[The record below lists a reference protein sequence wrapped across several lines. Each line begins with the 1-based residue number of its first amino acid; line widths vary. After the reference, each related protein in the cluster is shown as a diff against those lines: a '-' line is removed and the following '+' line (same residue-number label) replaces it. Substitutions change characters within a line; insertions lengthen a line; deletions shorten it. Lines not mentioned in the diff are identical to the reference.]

1 MSSSVRRASGI
12 RASVSAA
19 MSREYSSAQPMTCR
33 LSAMSRFEWGDEVV
47 REDPFLVYAQRRRR
61 LPQLLLD
68 AARWGGKVH
77 LVQGERE
84 LTFDDTFAAI
94 GAVARHLREDHGVRP
109 GDRVLI
115 LAANS
120 PEWVVSLWAG
130 LAVGAIVAP
139 GNGWWSEEEVEHALR
154 LVEPTLVIGDARRLE
169 KVAAGTPTIDVAT
182 LRPIVDG
189 ATGGAA
195 ALGELALEGDET
207 DPALIVFTAGTTGLP
222 KGATLAHRSWIATM
236 HQSLAVSRRLPH
248 TLPDDAGF
256 VSLLTGPLFHI
267 GGLQALG
274 LALLGGGKLCFLEGR
289 FDPGQVLEVIEKHRV
304 EVWGAIPTMT
314 IRVLEHPSIG
324 ERDLSSMRSV
334 PLGGAPVS
342 PELLERIQQ
351 AFPNTRRRVTNVY
364 GMTETSGTLAA
375 ASGRLMAEHPGT
387 TGAPLPLVELV
398 IAEPDADG
406 VGEVLAR
413 TPGQMLGYWRD
424 DEATAGIIDADH
436 FVHTGDLGRLVDGRL
451 SITGRSKDIV
461 IRGGE
466 NIAAPHVESVL
477 HEHPDVADVAVV
489 GLPHPDLGEEV
500 AAAVRLRPGA
510 TADVEALTAYARER
524 LASFS
529 VPSAWWLSDDE
540 LPMTDAGKADKKRLR
555 AIFPRDGA

>member
-1 MSSSVRRASGI
+1 
-12 RASVSAA
+12 
-19 MSREYSSAQPMTCR
+19 MT
-33 LSAMSRFEWGDEVV
+33 RFEWGDEIVT
-47 REDPFLVYAQRRRR
+47 EELGGIPFRVFSQRRRR
-61 LPQLLLD
+61 LPELLED

-84 LTFDDTFAAI
+84 LTFDATLSAVR
-94 GAVARHLREDHGVRP
+94 AVATHLRDDHGVRP
-109 GDRVLI
+109 GDRLLI

-120 PEWVVSLWAG
+120 PEWVVTLWAG
-130 LAVGAIVAP
+130 LGIGAVVAP
-139 GNGWWSEEEVEHALR
+139 GNGWWSEEEVEHALA
-154 LVEPTLVIGDARRLE
+154 LVAPQLVVGDAKRLE
-169 KVAAGTPTIDVAT
+169 KVPAGTPTIDVED
-182 LRPIVDG
+182 LRPIVD
-189 ATGGAA
+189 AAAAGGAPPA
-195 ALGELALEGDET
+195 GWLDDLVTDGDEN
-207 DPALIVFTAGTTGLP
+207 DPGLIVFTAGTTGLP

-248 TLPDDAGF
+248 ALPDDAGF

-274 LALLGGGKLCFLEGR
+274 LAMLGGGKLCFLEGR
-289 FDPGQVLEVIEKHRV
+289 FDPEQVLDVIDRHRV

-314 IRVLEHPSIG
+314 IRVLEHPSLPG
-324 ERDLSSMRSV
+324 RDLSSMRSV

-364 GMTETSGTLAA
+364 GMTETSGTMAA
-375 ASGRLMAEHPGT
+375 ASGRVIEEFPGT
-387 TGAPLPLVELV
+387 TGTPLPLVELV
-398 IAEPDADG
+398 IQDPDG
-406 VGEVLAR
+406 SGEGELLAR
-413 TPGQMLGYWRD
+413 TPGQMLGYWD
-424 DEATAGIIDADH
+424 DPEATAAIIDTDG
-436 FVHTGDLGRLVDGRL
+436 FVHTGDLGRFVDGRL
-451 SITGRSKDIV
+451 YITGRSKDVV

-500 AAAVRLRPGA
+500 AAAIRLRSGA
-510 TADVEALTAYARER
+510 TIDEEGLREYARGR
-524 LASFS
+524 MASFQ
-529 VPSAWWLSDDE
+529 VPSAWWFCDEE

-555 AIFPRDGA
+555 EIFPRAES

>member
-1 MSSSVRRASGI
+1 
-12 RASVSAA
+12 
-19 MSREYSSAQPMTCR
+19 
-33 LSAMSRFEWGDEVV
+33 MSRFEWGDRVV
-47 REDPFLVYAQRRRR
+47 REDPFLVFEQRRRR
-61 LPQLLLD
+61 LPELLLD
-68 AARWGGKVH
+68 AARWGARTH
-77 LVQGERE
+77 LVQGDRE
-84 LTFDDTFAAI
+84 LSFDDTFAAI
-94 GAVARHLREDHGVRP
+94 GAVARHLRDDHGVRP

-120 PEWVVSLWAG
+120 PEWVVSLWAV
-130 LAVGAIVAP
+130 LATGAIVAP
-139 GNGWWSEEEVEHALR
+139 GNGWWSEEEVDHALA

-169 KVAAGTPTIDVAT
+169 KVAAGTPTIDVEA
-182 LRPIVDG
+182 LRPIVD
-189 ATGGAA
+189 AA
-195 ALGELALEGDET
+195 AGTGTGVGDLVLDGPET

-248 TLPDDAGF
+248 ALPDDAGF

-274 LALLGGGKLCFLEGR
+274 LALLGGGKLCFLDGR
-289 FDPGQVLEVIEKHRV
+289 FDPGQVLEIIERHRV

-314 IRVLEHPSIG
+314 IRVLEHPSLPDH
-324 ERDLSSMRSV
+324 DLSSMRSV

-342 PELLERIQQ
+342 PELLERIQL

-375 ASGRLMAEHPGT
+375 ASGRVMDEFPGT
-387 TGAPLPLVELV
+387 TGQPLPLVELV
-398 IAEPDADG
+398 IEEPDEDG
-406 VGEVLAR
+406 VGELLAR
-413 TPGQMLGYWRD
+413 TPGQMLGYWGD
-424 DEATAGIIDADH
+424 AEATAQIIDEDH
-436 FVHTGDLGRLVDGRL
+436 FVHTGDLGRFVDGRL
-451 SITGRSKDIV
+451 YITGRSKDIV

-466 NIAAPHVESVL
+466 NIAAPHVESIL

-500 AAAVRLRPGA
+500 AAAIRLRPGA
-510 TADVEALTAYARER
+510 TATVETLTTYARTR

-529 VPSAWWLSDDE
+529 VPSAWWLSDEE

-555 AIFPRDGA
+555 VIFPRDEA